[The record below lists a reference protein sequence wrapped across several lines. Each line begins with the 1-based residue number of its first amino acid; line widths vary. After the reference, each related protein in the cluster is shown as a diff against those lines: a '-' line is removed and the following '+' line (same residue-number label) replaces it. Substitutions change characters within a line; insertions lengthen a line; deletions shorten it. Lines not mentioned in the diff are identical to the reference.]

1 VKLAAGAAAL
11 LAALAL
17 AAPARA
23 QSGSDAVPVVGG
35 GSFNAAPLLEP
46 GVTYRDTLLLAEYNY
61 YAFELGPGQR
71 LHVDVRVP
79 DVELETWE
87 RGQDAFAVNLHTP
100 QREQVLTPVD
110 EDIAG
115 NGNSQQA
122 GVTAANVGE
131 QLHWEFYGPRTEPFL
146 AAAEDPNDYIG
157 PGTWYVSLHSVKAND
172 RDEFAELPV
181 EVTLDAEGEA
191 VPEEPDPTPTP
202 SATPA
207 PEATPDDGDGDGDGG
222 GGPSP
227 LAVLALGALGLGVG
241 LVAGGALARRR

>member
-122 GVTAANVGE
+122 GVTAANIGE

-207 PEATPDDGDGDGDGG
+207 PEATPDDGDGDGG